1 MQNVAPGEG
10 WGWGGRERDTE
21 RLSLNAPERVE
32 GRKGVSPRPL
42 KHNVSMKIRPVSEFD
57 QRMA

>member
-1 MQNVAPGEG
+1 MGVER
-10 WGWGGRERDTE
+10 RERDTE
-21 RLSLNAPERVE
+21 RLPLNAPERVE
-32 GRKGVSPRPL
+32 ETKGVSPRPL